1 MKHASLGELAIKLG
15 VNKSKLAYYFQ
26 LGLIKPIAKVGR
38 MNIFDADE
46 TLKTLKDIKILK
58 KEGKT
63 LEEMQNDKRLWK

>member
-1 MKHASLGELAIKLG
+1 MKHTSLGEIAIKLG
-15 VNKSKLAYYFQ
+15 VNKSKLAYYFR

-46 TLKTLKDIKILK
+46 TLKTLKDIKSFK

-63 LEEMQNDKRLWK
+63 LEEMK